1 MIKKLSQDG
10 PIVMH
15 IQSARQVEGNYG
27 TQIEFVGMEAGASE
41 DTVLYISERSAARQL
56 ERLSIPMDQ
65 VAGQTLRFEQVQ
77 KDGKSYNNIYRAE
90 GGAPTQAGPMPT
102 TSAPAAPAFNS
113 IYDLYAECLS
123 NAAKMTLAMSEETGV
138 TVTGSDVIAAAA
150 TLFIQSCRR

>member
-1 MIKKLSQDG
+1 
-10 PIVMH
+10 
-15 IQSARQVEGNYG
+15 
-27 TQIEFVGMEAGASE
+27 
-41 DTVLYISERSAARQL
+41 
-56 ERLSIPMDQ
+56 
-65 VAGQTLRFEQVQ
+65 
-77 KDGKSYNNIYRAE
+77 
-90 GGAPTQAGPMPT
+90 MPT